1 MTYAPNEKVLG
12 CFSRSFGK
20 IKQAQ
25 EGLDFLQAA
34 WAEKCDVPASFC
46 CGEDKDVVE
55 EDGLGTIITEWRLVH
70 IPVMLVLNMLCSIL

>member
-1 MTYAPNEKVLG
+1 MRRCSVPLAEASVKLSKHKKG
-12 CFSRSFGK
+12 LISF
-20 IKQAQ
+20 KQ
-25 EGLDFLQAA
+25 A
-34 WAEKCDVPASFC
+34 WAEKRVVPASVC